1 MDNNISQSVRKRL
14 IIKELVKGQEAANK
28 LRFLLQNDKY
38 PFGDGSLLSYKLA
51 ANVLRSFTE
60 ALSIVSQPGCDD
72 LGAGIDPP
80 SGDAGN
86 VVKKSSR
93 GCYKRRKCGE
103 TWSVVSQTI
112 VDNHSWR
119 KYGQKGIMNSEYPR
133 SYFRCAFKYDQG
145 CLAIKQVQKTQDKPD
160 MYQITYIGIHTCN
173 ITPDESEQVNH
184 HITSPTPSIIIKQE
198 DPFEENTASNVTDK
212 QKQELM
218 DSDDIADAVLVF
230 QSLGMEFGDID
241 FYFD

>member
-28 LRFLLQNDKY
+28 LRFLLQNDKN
-38 PFGDGSLLSYKLA
+38 PF
-51 ANVLRSFTE
+51 
-60 ALSIVSQPGCDD
+60 GCDD
-72 LGAGIDPP
+72 VGAGIDPP

-103 TWSVVSQTI
+103 TWSIVSETI

-119 KYGQKGIMNSEYPR
+119 K

-145 CLAIKQVQKTQDKPD
+145 CLAIK
-160 MYQITYIGIHTCN
+160 
-173 ITPDESEQVNH
+173 QVNH

-241 FYFD
+241 FHFD